1 MGGASLELEV
11 ASKYV
16 TVPLSVS
23 DITLRGRVLMQT
35 APHPDP
41 PYLGRCSLCF
51 LRPPDMDFVLR
62 PMRAF
67 DVMEVPLLHRQLH
80 ATFQSALCAPLLWPQ
95 QVRARPRVRVRIR
108 VSGAAGPP

>member
-1 MGGASLELEV
+1 M
-11 ASKYV
+11 
-16 TVPLSVS
+16 P
-23 DITLRGRVLMQT
+23 DITLRGRVLLQA

-41 PYLGRCSLCF
+41 PYLGRCSLSF
-51 LRPPDMDFVLR
+51 LLPPEIDFVLR

-95 QVRARPRVRVRIR
+95 QALSAIIAI
-108 VSGAAGPP
+108 AACPFCYAAPKDGSHP